1 MTADDLTQ
9 VMDLQRAA
17 FRNPWSSELF
27 RRELD
32 HHWSTIYLAEETQ
45 ADGNES
51 TLLGFVIFWLV
62 HDELHILN
70 VATAPEQRR
79 RGVGRALMMAAM
91 ERGRQHGCALAT
103 LEVRKTNQAAIELYR
118 SLGFRSVGI
127 RPNYY
132 VEEGE
137 DAVVMLL
144 RL

>member
-1 MTADDLTQ
+1 MTGEDLGE
-9 VMDLQRAA
+9 VMALQKAA

-32 HHWSTIYLAEETQ
+32 HHWSTIFLAEEKLSI
-45 ADGNES
+45 DKPN
-51 TLLGFVIFWLV
+51 LLGFVIFWLV
-62 HDELHILN
+62 HDEVHILN
-70 VATAPEQRR
+70 VATAPEHRR
-79 RGVGRALMMAAM
+79 RGVGRALMVAALD
-91 ERGRQHGCALAT
+91 RGRQHGCSLAT
-103 LEVRKTNQAAIELYR
+103 LEVRRTNGSALELYQ